1 MSGVK
6 VCKTCGVPKHVG
18 KGHVWNSDGTMVQ
31 RQDRDHRMILFD
43 SDGVNALFA
52 NIEQLIGMP
61 IENIVV
67 ESKARATQAYISHLI
82 RGTKGKLAKV
92 VGLERIIRR
101 IVEQGRLLGY
111 GDIHVR
117 EFDWDRA
124 YMICDITSPYS
135 LPLFCGDLKGAL
147 QAIRK
152 LEGRIAYEK
161 TGPDAYSIRDSEAEG
176 STGLEDRLMPKELP
190 SKPGDIAFHRCPTCK
205 APLEVSG
212 FVWDFSK
219 GTIKQK
225 ETGIR
230 YAIFGSTGMQVV
242 LDELERELGDTVP
255 AAIVEAQRMHAAST
269 MSPRMLKVG
278 MEEIRNWL
286 AVQGLGNLAVL
297 EEDGGAY
304 SVRIENPALP
314 LLLVGTMAALFE
326 FLSDRK
332 AHIDW
337 EIAPDGDLSVKV
349 SPAQ

>member
-176 STGLEDRLMPKELP
+176 STGLEDR
-190 SKPGDIAFHRCPTCK
+190 K